1 MTEQSLGYEPRDT
14 SPKGVLLFYVG
25 LFSMIAIVL
34 VIAGLIYSP
43 FVEGS
48 HPSPAIQAD
57 QIPPAPRLEVT
68 PAQELWNVRAEENSI
83 LNTYGWENPKTGVV
97 RIPISRAIDL
107 LAERG
112 LPYRSG
118 SAPVPTSPATGPES
132 GGPQTGVPQAR
143 GVPASKGVK

>member
-1 MTEQSLGYEPRDT
+1 MTEQPLGYEPRDT

-25 LFSMIAIVL
+25 LFAMIAL
-34 VIAGLIYSP
+34 ALLIAGLIYSP
-43 FVEGS
+43 VRESS

-57 QIPPAPRLEVT
+57 QIPPPPRLEVT
-68 PAQELWNVRAEENSI
+68 PAQELWNVRAEEKSI
-83 LNTYGWENPKTGVV
+83 LNTYGWEDRNAGVV

-132 GGPQTGVPQAR
+132 GGPQTGVPQPR
-143 GVPASKGVK
+143 GVPAQKGVK